1 MLGGAAARSR
11 LCAYSETLSDLWLS
25 DDIDLSRRT
34 LRGATTVFSIISLV
48 WVITLR
54 CEELSA

>member
-34 LRGATTVFSIISLV
+34 LRGATTVFSISLV

-54 CEELSA
+54 YEELSA

>member
-34 LRGATTVFSIISLV
+34 LRGATTVFSISLV

>member
-25 DDIDLSRRT
+25 DDIDFSRRT
-34 LRGATTVFSIISLV
+34 LRGASHNGFSISLV